1 MFADNPGPFSRQLE
15 SPKIKQKMFHCLVP
29 ILSKS
34 SETVRA
40 FALLVTIIQNVVVC
54 LFLLFQ

>member
-15 SPKIKQKMFHCLVP
+15 SPKIKQKR
-29 ILSKS
+29 SKS

-40 FALLVTIIQNVVVC
+40 FALLVTIIQNVC
-54 LFLLFQ
+54 LFLFFQ